1 MFNKLTKFIVKKV
14 IKNYHQSDNDDVR
27 SRYGFLEAWTSI
39 WLNFF
44 IFIVKVVFGFMTQ
57 SIALIA
63 DAFHTLSDISTSII
77 ILIGFRISRKPPDK
91 EHPFGHGRMEAIAT
105 LIIAT
110 LLLVTGIEL
119 GKSAFMRILHPRPI
133 HASWIVIGIIFITVL
148 LKEALAQFSR
158 QLGKMIQSGALE
170 ADYWH
175 HHTDAIAAI
184 LVIIAMVLGKFN
196 FPYLD
201 GYAGVLVSIII
212 IFMGFRIAKQS
223 SDCLLGA
230 SPDPEIISKIKKIV
244 QSFNEVLNV
253 YDIVV
258 HQYGQMKIATLH
270 IEISDAYSLQQAHEL
285 VEKIED
291 EVKKQLNIPLSIHTD
306 PINLRDKHIQAVR
319 DFLDAYIR
327 SHDLI
332 LSYNDIW
339 IKNTNNE
346 KHLIFDI
353 VLRTPLQEEKIEA
366 LKSDL
371 KKIISEKFPSIASI
385 TINIDPTYMF
395 R

>member
-1 MFNKLTKFIVKKV
+1 MFYSATKYIVKKT
-14 IKNYHQSDNDDVR
+14 IRNAEQIDRDDVR

-39 WLNFF
+39 GLNFI
-44 IFIVKVVFGFMTQ
+44 IFVVKAVFGFLTH

-77 ILIGFRISRKPPDK
+77 VLIGFRISRKPPDE
-91 EHPFGHGRMEAIAT
+91 EHPFGHGRMEAIST

-110 LLLVTGIEL
+110 LLLVTGIEV

-133 HASWIVIGIIFITVL
+133 EASWTIIGVIFLTVL
-148 LKEALAQFSR
+148 LKEGLAQFSKE
-158 QLGKMIQSGALE
+158 LGKMIHSATLE

-184 LVIIAMVLGKFN
+184 LVIIAMILGKFN

-201 GYAGVLVSIII
+201 GYAGVLVSFII
-212 IFMGFRIAKQS
+212 IFMGFKIAKQS

-230 SPDPEIISKIKKIV
+230 SPDPELISKIKEIV
-244 QSFNEVLNV
+244 QSFHEVLNV

-258 HQYGQMKIATLH
+258 HQYGRSKIATLH
-270 IEISDAYSLQQAHEL
+270 IEISDAYSLQEAHEI
-285 VEKIED
+285 VEHIED
-291 EVKKQLNIPLSIHTD
+291 EVTRRLNIPLSIHTD
-306 PINLRDKHIQAVR
+306 PVNLRDRQIQAVR
-319 DFLDAYIR
+319 KFLDDYIQK
-327 SHDLI
+327 SDLAI
-332 LSYNDIW
+332 GYNDLW
-339 IKNTNNE
+339 MKKDAAG

-353 VLRTPLQEEKIEA
+353 VLKSRAPEEKIEP
-366 LKSDL
+366 LKEEIRH
-371 KKIISEKFPSIASI
+371 IIRQKFPSIKEV
-385 TINIDPTYMF
+385 TINVDPTYMF

>member
-1 MFNKLTKFIVKKV
+1 MFYKFTKFIVKKV
-14 IKNYHQSDNDDVR
+14 IKDYNQSDREDVR

-44 IFIVKVVFGFMTQ
+44 IFIIKVAFGFLTQ

-77 ILIGFRISRKPPDK
+77 ILIGFRISQKPPDK

-110 LLLVTGIEL
+110 LLLLTGIEL

-133 HASWIVIGIIFITVL
+133 HASWIAIGIIFITVL

-184 LVIIAMVLGKFN
+184 LVIIAMILGKFN

-201 GYAGVLVSIII
+201 GYAGVLVSFII
-212 IFMGFRIAKQS
+212 IFMGFKIAKQS

-258 HQYGQMKIATLH
+258 HQYGRMKIATLH

-285 VEKIED
+285 VERIED

-319 DFLDAYIR
+319 NFLDAYVQTN
-327 SHDLI
+327 DLI

-339 IKNTNNE
+339 IKNTNDE

-353 VLRTPLQEEKIEA
+353 VLQSPLQTEKIKT

-371 KKIISEKFPSIASI
+371 KKIISEKFPSITNI

>member
-1 MFNKLTKFIVKKV
+1 MFRSATKFIAKKS
-14 IKNYHQSDNDDVR
+14 IRDYNQLHRDDVR

-39 WLNFF
+39 SLNLI
-44 IFIVKVVFGFMTQ
+44 IFLIKAWFGFMTH

-77 ILIGFRISRKPPDK
+77 VLIGFRISRKPPDE
-91 EHPFGHGRMEAIAT
+91 EHPFGHGRMEAIST

-110 LLLVTGIEL
+110 LLLVTGIEV

-133 HASWIVIGIIFITVL
+133 EASWVVIGLIFVTVI
-148 LKEALAQFSR
+148 LKEMLAQFSR
-158 QLGKMIQSGALE
+158 ELGKIIQSATLE

-184 LVIIAMVLGKFN
+184 LVIIAMILGKYN

-201 GYAGVLVSIII
+201 GYAGVLVSFII
-212 IFMGFRIAKQS
+212 IFMGFKIAKQS
-223 SDCLLGA
+223 SDCLLGT
-230 SPDPEIISKIKKIV
+230 SPDPKLISKIKNIV
-244 QSFNEVLNV
+244 QSFDEVLNV

-258 HQYGQMKIATLH
+258 HQYGRTKIATLH
-270 IEISDAYSLQQAHEL
+270 IEISDAHSLQQAHEL
-285 VEKIED
+285 VERIED
-291 EVKKQLNIPLSIHTD
+291 NVMQELNIPLSIHTD
-306 PINLRDKHIQAVR
+306 PVNFRDKQIQAVR
-319 DFLDAYIR
+319 KFLDAYIKKNN
-327 SHDLI
+327 LI

-339 IKNTNNE
+339 IKKTNNE

-353 VLRTPLQEEKIEA
+353 VLRTPLKPKQIDT
-366 LKSDL
+366 LKSEF
-371 KKIISEKFPSIASI
+371 KKTILEKFPSITSI

>member
-1 MFNKLTKFIVKKV
+1 MFQSATKFIAKKT
-14 IKNYHQSDNDDVR
+14 IRDYNQLYRDDVR

-39 WLNFF
+39 WLNFI
-44 IFIVKVVFGFMTQ
+44 IFIVKAVFGFMTH

-77 ILIGFRISRKPPDK
+77 VLIGFRISRKPPDE
-91 EHPFGHGRMEAIAT
+91 EHPFGHGRMEAIST

-110 LLLVTGIEL
+110 LLLVTGIEV

-133 HASWIVIGIIFITVL
+133 EASWVVIGLIFVTVI
-148 LKEALAQFSR
+148 LKEMLAQFSR
-158 QLGKMIQSGALE
+158 ELGKIIQSTALE

-184 LVIIAMVLGKFN
+184 LVIIAMILGKYN

-201 GYAGVLVSIII
+201 GYAGVLVSFII
-212 IFMGFRIAKQS
+212 IFMGFKIAKRS
-223 SDCLLGA
+223 SDRLLGT
-230 SPDPEIISKIKKIV
+230 SPDPELISKIKNIV

-258 HQYGQMKIATLH
+258 HQYGRTKIATLH
-270 IEISDAYSLQQAHEL
+270 IEISDAHSLQQAHEL
-285 VEKIED
+285 VERIED
-291 EVKKQLNIPLSIHTD
+291 NVMQQLNIPLSIHTD
-306 PINLRDKHIQAVR
+306 PVNFRDKQIQALR
-319 DFLDAYIR
+319 RFLDTYIKKNNF
-327 SHDLI
+327 I

-339 IKNTNNE
+339 IKKTNNE
-346 KHLIFDI
+346 KHLVFDI
-353 VLRTPLQEEKIEA
+353 VLQTPLKPEQIDA
-366 LKSDL
+366 LESEL
-371 KKIISEKFPSIASI
+371 KKTILEKFPSITSI